1 MNSRAV
7 FTLPCIVLLAG
18 CATSELATAPQ
29 SPDRPWV
36 PTTSES
42 GAIIPSGQGDRH
54 PHHGLVLP
62 EGFTLPANKD
72 ALQHAQSPELIA
84 RQDHP
89 YSLAELIDV
98 AQSRNPET
106 RRSWNAAR
114 DAALAVGITKSI
126 YLPQLTATV
135 VGGYSHSHTSDSNA
149 SISDAGAVGGLIN
162 NGLDNLDRYTRNNG
176 GGGSGSGEVQTLGMQ
191 WLLFDFGK
199 REASIEAA
207 RQVQIASNILFTA
220 AHQKII
226 YGVTT
231 AFYTHAAAETRLRLL
246 REALVNARHVQ
257 AAAEARLKQGQ
268 GTIVDVTQAQQI
280 TSQDELRVV
289 QAEGEVENTRLA
301 LMTAMGVSSQSQID
315 TMDVSGRTLSLDD
328 GRLTD
333 EMVKTAVSRRP
344 DVLAAYA
351 AARAADS
358 RVSAAKS
365 EFLPKVFLSGNVAYT
380 TGRLALS
387 SVPGIGNDSNPTLN
401 LSSNRFSSLI
411 LGGISVP
418 VFDGGMRAAFLKQAQ
433 NQSDSANATLQ
444 QTVNEAVRQ
453 VVVAENAVHTSLSAY
468 TASTRLKTAAQ
479 TSFNAAFT
487 AYRSGVGSITQAT
500 IAQNGLLDATISQS
514 DAYFAA
520 LIAATSLAFSTGSL
534 GGASA
539 TDGAD

>member
-1 MNSRAV
+1 MNRRTALALSCTV
-7 FTLPCIVLLAG
+7 FLTG

-29 SPDRPWV
+29 NPDRPWA
-36 PTTSES
+36 PTTSAS
-42 GAIIPSGQGDRH
+42 GAIIPSDQGEIH
-54 PHHGLVLP
+54 PRHGLVLP
-62 EGFTLPANKD
+62 EGFTLPSNKD
-72 ALQHAQSPELIA
+72 VLQHAQSPELIA

-106 RRSWNAAR
+106 RRAWNTAR
-114 DAALAVGITKSI
+114 DAALAVGIAKSI

-135 VGGYSHSHTSDSNA
+135 VGGYTHSHSSDSNA
-149 SISDAGAVGGLIN
+149 SISAGGPISALIN
-162 NGLDNLDRYTRNNG
+162 DGLGNLDHYTRNNG

-199 REASIEAA
+199 REASIEAVKQM
-207 RQVQIASNILFTA
+207 QVASNILFTA

-231 AFYTHAAAETRLRLL
+231 AFYMHAAAETRLRLL
-246 REALVNARHVQ
+246 KEALANARHVQ
-257 AAAEARLKQGQ
+257 AAAEARLKQEQ
-268 GTIVDVTQAQQI
+268 GTIVDVTQARQI

-289 QAEGEVENTRLA
+289 QAEGEDQNTRLA
-301 LMTAMGVSSQSQID
+301 LMTAMGVSSQSD
-315 TMDVSGRTLSLDD
+315 VATLDVSGRPLSPDD

-333 EMVKTAVSRRP
+333 EMVRTAVSRRP

-365 EFLPKVFLSGNVAYT
+365 EFLPKVFVSGNVAYT

-418 VFDGGMRAAFLKQAQ
+418 VFDGGMRAAFLKQAE

-534 GGASA
+534 GGAPASGSG
-539 TDGAD
+539 D